1 MFGHPKGL
9 FMLFCTEMWERSS
22 FYGMQAI
29 LVLYIIGKTTAGGL
43 GWSNGEAL
51 QLYGTYVGLA
61 YMTPL
66 LGGWIADRFIGQR
79 ASVMVGGALMA
90 AGHFLIAFNELWAFY
105 SALALIAFGNGFF
118 KPCVSSIL
126 GGLYS
131 EKDSRRD
138 SAYSI
143 FYMGINIGA
152 LLGSLVSGW
161 LQVNYGYDWGFSA
174 AGIGMLI
181 GIGVFWHTAKHHLGD
196 VGKRPKPRL
205 ERDVNKPP
213 MTKVEKRRIIVILI
227 MAVVQTIYV
236 MAWSQ
241 GGGLLTIYAEQHT
254 DRMIGGW
261 EVPASWFNA
270 LNPFFIILFAPLLSI
285 VWNTLGKRGKDF
297 SFITKFAIGFL
308 LTGVSFLVLVVDI
321 AELNTNPE
329 YMTSVLLMIGFY
341 AIFTLAELMLF
352 PVFWSAVSGLA
363 SPRNISL
370 LMAVALSSIGLGAKL
385 GGVVGSYVDELGPQK
400 VLSIVM
406 FTMFI
411 LAAVCLLLNKT
422 LMRMTEADK
431 DLEPQVA
438 SSSSEGLEVQ
448 VMSSAS
454 EITADSLPARV

>member
-29 LVLYIIGKTTAGGL
+29 LVLYIIGKTSSGGM
-43 GWSNGEAL
+43 GWSNSEAL

-79 ASVMVGGALMA
+79 ASVMIGGVLMA
-90 AGHFLIAFNELWAFY
+90 AGHFLIAFNELAAFY
-105 SALALIAFGNGFF
+105 TALALIAVGNGFF

-152 LLGSLVSGW
+152 LLGSLVAGW
-161 LQVNYGYDWGFSA
+161 LQVNYGYDWGFGA
-174 AGIGMLI
+174 AGVGMLI
-181 GIGVFWHTAKHHLGD
+181 GIGVFWYTAKHHLGD
-196 VGKRPKPRL
+196 VGKRPKPKQEL
-205 ERDVNKPP
+205 EIRKQPL
-213 MTKVEKRRIIVILI
+213 TKLEKRRITVILI
-227 MAVVQTIYV
+227 MAVVQTLYV
-236 MAWSQ
+236 MAWVQ

-254 DRMIGGW
+254 DRMLGGW

-285 VWNTLGKRGKDF
+285 VWNVLGKKGRDF

-308 LTGVSFLVLVVDI
+308 LTGLSFLVLVVDT
-321 AELNTNPE
+321 AELNANPQ
-329 YMTSVLLMIGFY
+329 YMTSIALMVGFY
-341 AIFTLAELMLF
+341 AIYTLAELLLF
-352 PVFWSAVSGLA
+352 PVFWSAVSRLA

-385 GGVVGSYVDELGPQK
+385 GGTVGSYVDELGPQK
-400 VLSIVM
+400 ILSGVM
-406 FTMFI
+406 ITMFVLGGI
-411 LAAVCLLLNKT
+411 CLLLNKK
-422 LMRMTEADK
+422 LMRMTEADEGSLK
-431 DLEPQVA
+431 EADESPKSQLKSPV
-438 SSSSEGLEVQ
+438 SEVT
-448 VMSSAS
+448 SD
-454 EITADSLPARV
+454 TLPARV